1 MTVATL
7 ARDARESLA
16 VGLEALQALN
26 APPELLTVA
35 RPLAAAMG
43 VLMDLEQ
50 ADDLPENGAAPA
62 LDALREALRLLQCP
76 EYSQH
81 QASDDGMAAVA
92 RALGFVHEMATT
104 LDAPPESKPSEPEPS
119 VPLPLMEV
127 VLGPHTSS
135 NFFKGLS
142 SGHVIDAGGLF
153 VATYSIPKLGT
164 KLQFHVVLPGNCS
177 FSAVAEV
184 VWTRD
189 TSPAARGLG
198 SSPGFGARLVDVSA
212 DARELVRRYVTNREP
227 LFYDDL

>member
-16 VGLEALQALN
+16 VGLEALQAMD
-26 APPELLTVA
+26 APPELLNVA

-50 ADDLPENGAAPA
+50 AQAMPEDGAAPA

-76 EYSQH
+76 EYSQY

-92 RALGFVHEMATT
+92 RALGFVHELATT
-104 LDAPPESKPSEPEPS
+104 TTPQKAESSPP
-119 VPLPLMEV
+119 VPLPIMDV

-135 NFFKGLS
+135 NFFKGLA
-142 SGHVIDAGGLF
+142 SGDVVDAGGLF
-153 VATYSIPKLGT
+153 VATYSIPPIGSKLE
-164 KLQFHVVLPGNCS
+164 FRVVLPGNCS
-177 FSAVAEV
+177 FSVAAEV

-198 SSPGFGARLVDVSA
+198 SSPGFGARLLNISEE
-212 DARELVRRYVTNREP
+212 ARELARRYAKNREP
-227 LFYDDL
+227 IFYEDI